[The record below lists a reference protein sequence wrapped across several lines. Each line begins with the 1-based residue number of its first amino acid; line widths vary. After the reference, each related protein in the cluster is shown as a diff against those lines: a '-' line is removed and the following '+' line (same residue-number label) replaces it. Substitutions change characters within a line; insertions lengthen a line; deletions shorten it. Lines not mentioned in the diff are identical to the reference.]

1 MKQWEDFDGCQG
13 FKEAETLV
21 YVGEVNL
28 PVANK
33 GHWEQKSI
41 ALLRLKEGLSVDVV
55 ETRWILSITFA
66 KHVDELVLKHE
77 HASWLQVLS
86 SGYTI
91 FNIKMVDIVLI
102 NQDGLFARVIDVAI
116 KNFTHF

>member
-33 GHWEQKSI
+33 GH
-41 ALLRLKEGLSVDVV
+41 
-55 ETRWILSITFA
+55 
-66 KHVDELVLKHE
+66 
-77 HASWLQVLS
+77 
-86 SGYTI
+86 
-91 FNIKMVDIVLI
+91 
-102 NQDGLFARVIDVAI
+102 
-116 KNFTHF
+116 